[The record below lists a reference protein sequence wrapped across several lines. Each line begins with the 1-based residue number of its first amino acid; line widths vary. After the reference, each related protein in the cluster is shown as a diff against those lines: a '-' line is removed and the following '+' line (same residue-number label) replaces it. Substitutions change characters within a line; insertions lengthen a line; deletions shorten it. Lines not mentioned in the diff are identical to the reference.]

1 MKSVNSNN
9 KNTSV
14 VQTANALLL
23 GLYYVL
29 ACVYIPLCAF
39 LDLNVTIVSLIS
51 LAVCVLGVAVMAR
64 AAGTFK
70 AVLGYAIILG
80 IFIFL
85 GGNLLAVG
93 MFSAFATAVC
103 VFTHLQLNFPS
114 PFIWGLPAIALIVA
128 LLVTRSLAA
137 AVVSLATLPAA
148 IALAGAIKEKA
159 GKVGA
164 ICRISFG
171 ICISVTAVFICAV
184 YTEYG
189 GVSFELCRQAID
201 RAREISIEL
210 VKLTAEQMESMTGTS
225 FMAFEDENIAYAV
238 SVIFNVLPAIVIIV
252 ANVVSYIIHSMFLSI
267 RFSSLEDKK
276 QALPMLSFQ
285 MSLASAIV
293 FLLSLVI
300 TFVSSL
306 EGTVVWGVVAQNVM
320 LILIPGLILTAL
332 AGIRMLTSRKGPSC
346 LGTLVYMGTIFLIAT
361 LSPAVI
367 IAASVLGAILIIIT
381 NIAKAKAE
389 KNKM

>member
-9 KNTSV
+9 KNTNS

-29 ACVYIPLCAF
+29 ASVYVPLCAF
-39 LDLNVTIVSLIS
+39 LDLDVTVVSFIS
-51 LAVCVLGVAVMAR
+51 LAVCVLGVAVMTR

-70 AVLGYAIILG
+70 AVLGYAVILG
-80 IFIFL
+80 AFIFL

-103 VFTHLQLNFPS
+103 IFAHLQLNFPS
-114 PFIWGLPAIALIVA
+114 PFIWGLPAIALIVT

-137 AVVSLATLPAA
+137 SVISLAALPAA
-148 IALAGAIKEKA
+148 IALTGAIKEKA
-159 GKVGA
+159 AKVSS

-171 ICISVTAVFICAV
+171 ICISVAAVFLCAV

-189 GVSFELCRQAID
+189 SVSFELCRQAID
-201 RAREISIEL
+201 TAREVTVEF
-210 VKLTAEQMESMTGTS
+210 VKLTAEQMESMMETS

-252 ANVVSYIIHSMFLSI
+252 ANVVSYVIHSMFLSI
-267 RFSSLEDKK
+267 RFISLEDKK
-276 QALPMLSFQ
+276 QALPMLSFE

-293 FLLSLVI
+293 FLVSLVI

-306 EGTVVWGVVAQNVM
+306 EGTVVWGAVAQNVM
-320 LILIPGLILTAL
+320 LILVPGLILTAL
-332 AGIRMLTSRKGPSC
+332 AGIRMLTVRKGPSC
-346 LGTLVYMGTIFLIAT
+346 LGTLVYMGSIFLIAT
-361 LSPAVI
+361 LSPVVI
-367 IAASVLGAILIIIT
+367 ISASVLGAILIIIT

-389 KNKM
+389 KNKI